1 MDHNDIAEKR
11 LFIKDMSLLIMFLI
25 STIAVFGF
33 VLLQI
38 LKLPH
43 NNIVMAVIMTI
54 SSITV
59 ISMVWASAE
68 VMMHLKRNKELI
80 YKEDLDC
87 QKYILEQKRE
97 LLYEKK

>member
-11 LFIKDMSLLIMFLI
+11 LFIKDMFLLIIFLI
-25 STIAVFGF
+25 STITVFGF

-38 LKLPH
+38 LQLPH
-43 NNIVMAVIMTI
+43 NNIVMGVILTI

-68 VMMHLKRNKELI
+68 VMLHLKRNKELI

-97 LLYEKK
+97 LLYEKQ